1 MAEEH
6 RRGAMEDLAAD
17 IPLPHASSAH
27 AAIPRVPFPE
37 SASLG
42 GGGATPSGRRGFS
55 SNLPRRLPS
64 RPLSITLRTPSLPDF
79 TKVNLAGG
87 CHSSGNNGGVDSPS
101 CRPSPS
107 NPFSPPLSAASSATA
122 SPDVFCGSS
131 ASPFSASPCSAS
143 AAVMYSP
150 GPVSAPSASTHSA
163 WRSGAQEEA
172 EGSRLRRSRSSG
184 AGAIAAAAGG
194 ASVWADRGGSSG
206 RQPRRVKNLPCG
218 SEPPPLQRTE
228 VVIVRR
234 GERNRAAAEYG
245 TVPALVASPKYG
257 TAPPPSP
264 RGTVGG
270 PPTGAQGGIFR
281 SASCDGNNHSC
292 NDHATTAAANS
303 SCAST
308 SSAGATDC
316 GSLKPLPGW
325 PPVASPCAAG
335 RLGAAAGGEDVPRRA
350 HSAAALSSRQGGK
363 PASFPRSRSSN
374 SVRSVPPNA
383 AAADTAGPT
392 AAAAAAAVAAKGRLA
407 RRQSSS
413 DELSSTSCRRELE
426 RLSATWLVQPTPSV
440 AESCASAS
448 LGASRSATAEAFSD
462 SSDSDDEFVQ
472 LYGVAAKQRA
482 AAAAAVAVASAAG
495 ALGPRASIISGRGS
509 RALLASSGP
518 GPFSGRGKAPQAADG
533 RAGGERQFS
542 DEFPIRSVPEHAAV
556 TGDDGRADAAD
567 GTRAGGLR
575 REGARSAELQ
585 LEGAGEGAGPSVGAG
600 GAGGG
605 GGAGNSPRLAGG
617 ECSSWGMLPLPMPM
631 PRSPSSPC
639 LRELRARA
647 DGAASSPFTAPIASP
662 QVKSQGLLQLQQKQQ
677 QQTQTQQTQQQQ
689 TQQQQTHQP
698 IKQQQHVSPSRKA
711 MLRGEGAVHRS
722 STGRVKSEA
731 EVKRGGERHLSPEQA
746 QGEYVRQ
753 WWLQQQQQ
761 EQQLQQQ
768 QQQLQEKKMT
778 EAPPMPPSVQQQ
790 QRMQAMGQTQRRRRN
805 MSNDELQAQVE
816 SLEAQLKQLQTEH
829 LLQQEQAKQ
838 QEQMPQDAQQRRL
851 SQQRQPEH
859 KEEGGGNGKG
869 EWHVHAHKGEEEEEG
884 GGEGEEEE
892 MEEGEQQRLQVRQQ
906 HQKEWQRMELMV
918 QKEQVQRQEEAWQE
932 EHQERVMAR
941 RAPQSPICLSLQR
954 RHEVRSFK
962 TQQQQHRSQVEKAGD
977 RAIVA
982 SPNAQEHFD
991 ARVLRTTSLD
1001 TAGIKKYAKIHNSWG
1016 TEFCLRSLS
1025 PPGMTEYFVPKS
1037 PTPGQKKVTHRRR
1050 VSFSSTIDFI
1060 SEDCPP

>member
-1 MAEEH
+1 LPPFPQQPL
-6 RRGAMEDLAAD
+6 LAA
-17 IPLPHASSAH
+17 
-27 AAIPRVPFPE
+27 PF
-37 SASLG
+37 
-42 GGGATPSGRRGFS
+42 RRFLR
-55 SNLPRRLPS
+55 NRQPRRLLRLFRLPVLRLPVLRLCRGHVLP
-64 RPLSITLRTPSLPDF
+64 RPRLRAVRVDPQRVAQRS
-79 TKVNLAGG
+79 AGG
-87 CHSSGNNGGVDSPS
+87 G
-101 CRPSPS
+101 R
-107 NPFSPPLSAASSATA
+107 
-122 SPDVFCGSS
+122 
-131 ASPFSASPCSAS
+131 
-143 AAVMYSP
+143 
-150 GPVSAPSASTHSA
+150 
-163 WRSGAQEEA
+163 
-172 EGSRLRRSRSSG
+172 GSRLRRSRSSG

-374 SVRSVPPNA
+374 S
-383 AAADTAGPT
+383 
-392 AAAAAAAVAAKGRLA
+392 
-407 RRQSSS
+407 
-413 DELSSTSCRRELE
+413 
-426 RLSATWLVQPTPSV
+426 
-440 AESCASAS
+440 
-448 LGASRSATAEAFSD
+448 
-462 SSDSDDEFVQ
+462 

-542 DEFPIRSVPEHAAV
+542 DEFPIRSVPEHAA
-556 TGDDGRADAAD
+556 
-567 GTRAGGLR
+567 
-575 REGARSAELQ
+575 
-585 LEGAGEGAGPSVGAG
+585 
-600 GAGGG
+600 
-605 GGAGNSPRLAGG
+605 
-617 ECSSWGMLPLPMPM
+617 
-631 PRSPSSPC
+631 
-639 LRELRARA
+639 
-647 DGAASSPFTAPIASP
+647 
-662 QVKSQGLLQLQQKQQ
+662 LQQKQQ

-731 EVKRGGERHLSPEQA
+731 E
-746 QGEYVRQ
+746 
-753 WWLQQQQQ
+753 QQQQ

-859 KEEGGGNGKG
+859 KEEGGGNGK
-869 EWHVHAHKGEEEEEG
+869 E
-884 GGEGEEEE
+884 
-892 MEEGEQQRLQVRQQ
+892 
-906 HQKEWQRMELMV
+906 
-918 QKEQVQRQEEAWQE
+918 
-932 EHQERVMAR
+932 
-941 RAPQSPICLSLQR
+941 
-954 RHEVRSFK
+954 
-962 TQQQQHRSQVEKAGD
+962 
-977 RAIVA
+977 
-982 SPNAQEHFD
+982 N
-991 ARVLRTTSLD
+991 
-1001 TAGIKKYAKIHNSWG
+1001 G
-1016 TEFCLRSLS
+1016 TC
-1025 PPGMTEYFVPKS
+1025 MHT
-1037 PTPGQKKVTHRRR
+1037 
-1050 VSFSSTIDFI
+1050 
-1060 SEDCPP
+1060 